1 MPEGVYSMITAKQ
14 FFISAALCAAMVP
27 LSATAQA
34 GLFEAQAEETG
45 RYTMEPVDGG
55 FLRLDTQ
62 TGAVS
67 VCSGSG
73 DAWSCTPAQ
82 DERSK
87 LEEENAQLRADNLAL
102 REQISELGE
111 KPNVTTPED
120 VDAAMDAFETVAER
134 FGRIIKIMRREME
147 ELDQDLNAPADQDTD
162 PAN

>member
-1 MPEGVYSMITAKQ
+1 MITAKQ
-14 FFISAALCAAMVP
+14 FFISATLCAAVIP
-27 LSATAQA
+27 LGGMAQA

-62 TGAVS
+62 TGTVS

-73 DAWSCTPAQ
+73 DAWTCTPAK
-82 DERSK
+82 DERSR
-87 LEEENAQLRADNLAL
+87 LEEENAQLKADNLAL

-147 ELDQDLNAPADQDTD
+147 ELDQDLNAPVDPDTD
-162 PAN
+162 TAN

>member
-1 MPEGVYSMITAKQ
+1 
-14 FFISAALCAAMVP
+14 MVP

>member
-1 MPEGVYSMITAKQ
+1 MITAKQ
-14 FFISAALCAAMVP
+14 FFISATLCAAVIP
-27 LSATAQA
+27 LGGLAQA

-45 RYTMEPVDGG
+45 RYTMEPVDDG

-73 DAWSCTPAQ
+73 DAWTCTPAK
-82 DERSK
+82 DERSR
-87 LEEENAQLRADNLAL
+87 LEEENAQLKADNLAL

-147 ELDQDLNAPADQDTD
+147 ELDQDLNAPVDSDTD
-162 PAN
+162 TAN

>member
-1 MPEGVYSMITAKQ
+1 MITAKQ
-14 FFISAALCAAMVP
+14 FFTSVAVCTAMV
-27 LSATAQA
+27 SVSGTSQA
-34 GLFEAQAEETG
+34 GFFEAQAEETG

-73 DAWSCTPAQ
+73 GAWSCAPAE

-87 LEEENAQLRADNLAL
+87 LEEENAQLRSDNLVL
-102 REQISELGE
+102 REQLSELGE

-147 ELDQDLNAPADQDTD
+147 ELDQDLNAPVDPDAA